1 MTTSLR
7 KLLLALAL
15 CTSVAAVSGAPLFAQ
30 SSATTWSLE
39 EYQNLSAAMDAADE
53 DRLLSAQQ
61 TDGWREATLEAIDAR
76 RAIIGYISGSV
87 RSGTMPTDF
96 VAPAAAA
103 RLLLIQNIVFLQA
116 ELGNCS
122 QAADAVRLLDD
133 ASGSENAEVERARI
147 VALESVE
154 QCEPTVV
161 AVAPVPSDEPV
172 EVIPEPGEA
181 PAETASIVL
190 AEDTVAEER
199 NDLAEA
205 PPQRRRS
212 GQRIAGITML
222 GVGVGMAV
230 GGLAMD
236 AANTAGPRSDFI
248 EERDLC
254 PDCDT
259 ARLDELAGDI
269 DAAKVP
275 IGVLI
280 FGGAAV
286 AATGT
291 VVWLTAPSGRN
302 EVAIA
307 PSVAPGFAGVQLR
320 LAARR

>member
-1 MTTSLR
+1 MPRNLHRS
-7 KLLLALAL
+7 LLAYAL
-15 CTSVAAVSGAPLFAQ
+15 CASIAAVPVAPAFAQ
-30 SSATTWSLE
+30 SGASTWSLE
-39 EYQNLSAAMDAADE
+39 EYQSLSAEMEAADE
-53 DRLLSAQQ
+53 DRLLAMQG
-61 TDGWREATLEAIDAR
+61 TDGWRQATLSAIDAR
-76 RAIIGYISGSV
+76 RAIIGYISASV
-87 RSGTMPTDF
+87 RNGSMPADF

-103 RLLLIQNIVFLQA
+103 RLLLIQNIVFLQT

-133 ASGSENAEVERARI
+133 AAGSDNAEVERARV

-154 QCEPTVV
+154 LCEPADDAVVV
-161 AVAPVPSDEPV
+161 APPVEEPV
-172 EVIPEPGEA
+172 EVTPAPPEEVA
-181 PAETASIVL
+181 PVE
-190 AEDTVAEER
+190 VAATSDVEER

-205 PPQRRRS
+205 PPERRGR

-236 AANTAGPRSDFI
+236 AANAAGPRADFA